1 MSGTD
6 WKPAVGDVVRART
19 HISKYIPKGSIGLIE
34 RTEGNGNF
42 KPNAYVLWRRGV
54 CCSTYYEHIKPAK
67 PESLSRS
74 QRLWVVKT
82 LMNGL

>member
-1 MSGTD
+1 MSSTD

-19 HISKYIPKGSIGLIE
+19 YLRRPVFPGRLGIVQYVYFKAPAYI
-34 RTEGNGNF
+34 R
-42 KPNAYVLWRRGV
+42 WRRGV
-54 CCSTYYEHIKPAK
+54 CCSAYYKHIKPTK
-67 PESLSRS
+67 HESLSKS